1 MQDSYGFGAPL
12 EGYGL
17 GYKNDYGYGS
27 DIESDDN
34 SFEYSEIAIDSDE
47 YGVNGDDS
55 DSSMDGKR
63 QIVGENSGCNDN
75 KIKGGHNVLHS
86 LSNATSLELLADAG
100 EV

>member
-1 MQDSYGFGAPL
+1 VQDSYGFGAPL

-63 QIVGENSGCNDN
+63 
-75 KIKGGHNVLHS
+75 
-86 LSNATSLELLADAG
+86 
-100 EV
+100 